1 MDMAEG
7 PKTWTVGIVG
17 RAVKQ
22 KCKLPVA
29 IVEALEAL
37 FLDLRDNGPQR
48 ANWPNFGRLHRKKNE
63 EYYHCHLNRGKPRYV
78 AVWRVTD
85 RAIKLME
92 IRYVGTH
99 EGADYQRID

>member
-1 MDMAEG
+1 MPDISQI
-7 PKTWTVGIVG
+7 WTVGIVG
-17 RAVKQ
+17 RAAKQ
-22 KCKLPVA
+22 KNKLPDE

-37 FLDLRDNGPQR
+37 FLDLRYNGPQR
-48 ANWPNFGRLHRKKNE
+48 ANWPNFSRLHRKKNE

-85 RAIKLME
+85 REIRLME

>member
-1 MDMAEG
+1 MPDHVKM
-7 PKTWTVGIVG
+7 WTVGIAG

-22 KCKLPVA
+22 KNALPPA

-37 FLDLRDNGPQR
+37 FLDLRDGGPQR

-78 AVWRVTD
+78 AVWRVVD

-99 EGADYQRID
+99 EGADYKRID

>member
-1 MDMAEG
+1 MSGSSKE
-7 PKTWTVGIVG
+7 WTVGIVG

-22 KCKLPVA
+22 SKKLPPA
-29 IVEALEAL
+29 MIEALEVL
-37 FLDLRDNGPQR
+37 FLDLRDNGPLC

-85 RAIKLME
+85 RAIQLLE

-99 EGADYQRID
+99 EGADYHRID